1 MMSKFRMLVGIGF
14 SAVVL
19 VSLFVLMPSDEKLA
33 MRMCSD
39 KIAARLKSPS
49 SFRVVSDLVSLPTL
63 LPKSDLVRTVAYR
76 DASDSGRRVRLG
88 LIPKDD
94 VLYDY
99 SLRQGEKAAL
109 WSLQSEESNL
119 WQAQVL
125 IDYDADNSFG
135 ATIRDSANCQII
147 WSGESLRSADR
158 AYGGFDVE
166 KPEVSL
172 AR

>member
-1 MMSKFRMLVGIGF
+1 MMSKFRMLAGIGF

-19 VSLFVLMPSDEKLA
+19 VALFVLMPSDEKLA
-33 MRMCSD
+33 FKLCSD
-39 KIAARLKSPS
+39 KVAARLKSPS
-49 SFRVVSDLVSLPTL
+49 SFRVVSDLVSLPML
-63 LPKSDLVRTVAYR
+63 LPKNDLVKTASYR
-76 DASDSGRRVRLG
+76 NASDSGRKVRLG
-88 LIPKDD
+88 LIPSDD
-94 VLYDY
+94 ILYDFHI
-99 SLRQGEKAAL
+99 RQGKKATF
-109 WSLQSEESNL
+109 WSVQSEENRL
-119 WQAQVL
+119 WHSQVF

-147 WSGESLRSADR
+147 WSGESLRSANR